1 MSKRIYTLLGVSLAS
16 LGIVFLLLAAT
27 LLTMVPLSSGFTE
40 RSAKAAIIGVLAS
53 SLGIGLTLRQTK
65 KDRHPTRTSLIF
77 GILLPGIVGW
87 LIFATI
93 IYALQDD
100 LLFSPRTLSLDR
112 ATTVSQQFPQAQEVY
127 IKSDAATLHGWFLP
141 ASNSKPAPLIIL
153 FYGQGGEASRY
164 LRMAEKI
171 PEASWAFINY
181 RGYGWSTGTPS
192 QDAIFSDGVTIY
204 DHFAQHPLVDEGRII
219 ALAGSLGT
227 GPAVYLAANRP
238 LAAVLLFSPY
248 DSIAGGV
255 AQDLIPF
262 VPTKVLL
269 RNSFNVM
276 EYAQAAQSPLLAVIG
291 DADQVIKPVRSYT
304 LVENWAHTALQRV
317 VPGGTHYSIYED
329 DETWEAIRD
338 FLLKLAITTTN

>member
-40 RSAKAAIIGVLAS
+40 RSAKAAIIGVLAF

-100 LLFSPRTLSLDR
+100 LLFSPRTLLDR

-153 FYGQGGEASRY
+153 FYGREEKASRY
-164 LRMAEKI
+164 SVWQKNPR
-171 PEASWAFINY
+171 SFWAFINY

-204 DHFAQHPLVDEGRII
+204 DHFAQHPRLMK
-219 ALAGSLGT
+219 AG
-227 GPAVYLAANRP
+227 
-238 LAAVLLFSPY
+238 
-248 DSIAGGV
+248 
-255 AQDLIPF
+255 
-262 VPTKVLL
+262 
-269 RNSFNVM
+269 
-276 EYAQAAQSPLLAVIG
+276 
-291 DADQVIKPVRSYT
+291 
-304 LVENWAHTALQRV
+304 
-317 VPGGTHYSIYED
+317 
-329 DETWEAIRD
+329 
-338 FLLKLAITTTN
+338 